1 MARAKSEMSH
11 YAEYDYIIINDDLDK
26 SVESVKSILRAERL
40 KKDRQTGLLDFVQ
53 GMGVGS

>member
-1 MARAKSEMSH
+1 MSH